1 MTEQNK
7 KNNRRTMLLLFVA
20 FVVPVILAK
29 LALEGDWFNKA
40 ATNKGQLME
49 PVLDFSIAYPER
61 EKKWYLTYI
70 SDQPCL
76 TQCELAV
83 YSLSQLWVALGKEQD
98 RVATAV
104 LFTDPAQVEVAKAS
118 LEKDFLNYKTVENAD
133 LKRMFQNQPI
143 NGIFIVDALGN
154 VILRYPLY
162 EEKQE
167 AVLKSRDILADMR
180 KLLKLSRIG

>member
-7 KNNRRTMLLLFVA
+7 SNNRRTMLLLLVA
-20 FVVPVILAK
+20 FVLPVVLAK
-29 LALEGDWFNKA
+29 FALEGDWFNKA
-40 ATNKGQLME
+40 ATNKGELMQ
-49 PVLDFSIAYPER
+49 PPLDFSIIHPER

-70 SDQPCL
+70 SDRPCD

-83 YSLSQLWVALGKEQD
+83 YSLNQIWVALGKEQD
-98 RVATAV
+98 RVTTAV
-104 LFTDPAQVEVAKAS
+104 LFSDPNQIAIAKKSVEM
-118 LEKDFLNYKTVENAD
+118 DILNFGAVEQAD
-133 LKRMFQNQPI
+133 LERMFQNQAI

-154 VILRYPLY
+154 LILRYPLH
-162 EEKQE
+162 EEKQQ